1 MATHIALLRGVN
13 VGGRNK
19 LAMADLRQI
28 VAALGHTDV
37 VTYIQSGNVV
47 FTARGGG
54 GEAGTGED
62 GTAAMADELAQAIT
76 RATALRPGVVV
87 LSRDELA
94 QVIRDNPYHGEPNPK
109 FVHAVFLP
117 PGPGPEVEP
126 AVAALVERVAA
137 DGSRDTARLI
147 GRVLYLHTPDGFGRS
162 KLSELLL
169 ARSGSPVPAGTARN
183 WTTVGKLLALCDA

>member
-19 LAMADLRQI
+19 IAMADLRQI

-37 VTYIQSGNVV
+37 ATYIQSGNVV

-54 GEAGTGED
+54 GQAGAGSG

-94 QVIRDNPYHGEPNPK
+94 QVIRDNPYPGEPNPK
-109 FVHAVFLP
+109 LVHAVFLP
-117 PGPGPEVEP
+117 PDPGPEVEP
-126 AVAALVERVAA
+126 SVAALVERVAA

-147 GRVLYLHTPDGFGRS
+147 GRVLFLHTPDGFGRS

-169 ARSGSPVPAGTARN
+169 ARSSSPVPAGTARN
-183 WTTVGKLLALCDA
+183 WSTVGKLLALCDA

>member
-28 VAALGHTDV
+28 VAALGHTGV
-37 VTYIQSGNVV
+37 ATYIQSGNVV

-54 GEAGTGED
+54 QAGAAGG
-62 GTAAMADELAQAIT
+62 GTAAMADELAGAIT
-76 RATALRPGVVV
+76 RATGLRPGVVV
-87 LSRDELA
+87 LARDELA
-94 QVIRDNPYHGEPNPK
+94 QVIRDNPYPGEPNPTY
-109 FVHAVFLP
+109 VHAVFLP
-117 PGPGPEVEP
+117 PDPAPEVAP

-137 DGSRDTARLI
+137 DGSRDTAQLL